1 MKRSKL
7 EDYLAIITVLVVHG
21 PLQAEKVKAFSGITE
36 EDITADLSF
45 LVKQRILLEKRTSLL
60 TYSASPRGI
69 RLVNFFGNIPK
80 ARIE

>member
-7 EDYLAIITVLVVHG
+7 EDYLAIITVIVVHG
-21 PLQAEKVKAFSGITE
+21 PLQAEKVKALLGITE
-36 EDITADLSF
+36 ENITADLSF
-45 LVKQRILLEKRTSLL
+45 LVKQKILVEKRGSFL